1 MLTRSPHPYSNDLN
15 FVIFLGNVN
24 VAKSKESFGPDHCF
38 VNPIGVGMDSS
49 KTETGMHDN
58 RSKLCCYDWQV
69 IAVPESPG
77 VSAWQN
83 LSAVFYFELRTS
95 RYNPTKHR

>member
-69 IAVPESPG
+69 IAVPESRSFSLAESFG
-77 VSAWQN
+77 SV
-83 LSAVFYFELRTS
+83 LF
-95 RYNPTKHR
+95 